1 MEKKDITGLK
11 RSFVM
16 SIVGI
21 LFFLVLITGVTFAW
35 FNMNGL
41 TSTNVTPT
49 GGTISEGEAALLISN
64 HAGGPFD
71 KTCDLVFEGKP
82 DTLEP
87 VSTATLDKFFA
98 VSAQNKDGIAVL
110 YETVGDKLNQLVMHG
125 TVYLQCKNA
134 SCSVYFD
141 KENLEL
147 GKDGQALAAMRLGLK
162 ITSHT
167 GEKTYIF
174 RLDSLGTTGR
184 EQSKLTVPQAETVV
198 STVSEDG
205 QAAYMADPSLTIAD
219 YMAGSTAGKNEY
231 DPGTSI
237 LVDLDKD
244 EIATVE
250 YWLYLEGCDEQCINP
265 VQNKTSDIRLA
276 FAGVDRPDK

>member
-1 MEKKDITGLK
+1 MEKKDIKRLK

-16 SIVGI
+16 TIVGI

-64 HAGGPFD
+64 YAGGPFD
-71 KTCDLVFEGKP
+71 KTCDLVFEGDP

-98 VSAQNKDGIAVL
+98 VSAQNKEGIAVL
-110 YETVGDKLNQLVMHG
+110 YETVGDKLNQLMMHG

-184 EQSKLTVPQAETVV
+184 EQSKLTVPQAGTVV

-205 QAAYMADPSLTIAD
+205 QAVYVADPSLTIAD

-244 EIATVE
+244 EVATVE

-265 VQNKTSDIRLA
+265 VQNKISDIRLA